1 MADNGVERVSAGARL
16 IIRRSIRE
24 EPKTSAYQIGSPS
37 PGDEFVLVALE
48 EATFEVDKALNS
60 TVKHLFEGNRYVL
73 LFDEK

>member
-1 MADNGVERVSAGARL
+1 MSAGAKL

-24 EPKTSAYQIGSPS
+24 EQPKTSAYQIGSPS

-60 TVKHLFEGNRYVL
+60 TVRHLFEGNRYVI
-73 LFDEK
+73 